1 MEFSSGYRNHYF
13 DSIYHFNHSKKK
25 EGKIMSIKDF
35 FLDKKSTDVDKTEL
49 SENILKDW
57 FSKCADVSFQR
68 ILIGKHECMIFYC
81 EGLCNSEKINE
92 VILPMLE
99 KIGMNDEWI
108 DTETLAKEKIYYCDR
123 SNGMQIQ
130 QEVITK
136 IFSGQLFIFLPKFGH
151 LFAIDIAK
159 PPQRVPEEPNL
170 EMSIQGPKDG
180 LIEDLSTNVAI
191 IRKRLRTASL
201 YYEQFTVG
209 ERTQTRI
216 ALLYI
221 HDIAKPTVIEH
232 IRNQL
237 LSIKVDGI
245 IGSNQM
251 EELLLQHSPFTIF
264 PVCAYSGRPDFIADS
279 LLHGR
284 FVLILDGIPT
294 AIIAPATL
302 SLLIKT
308 PEDAHFPYFFVS
320 AERLLRIFGLFIS
333 LLLPGFWIALISYHP
348 DQLPFTLLATLAVSR
363 QGVPVPAPLECFI
376 MMFLFELFR
385 EAGLRLPAAI
395 GQTLSVV
402 GGLIIGQAAIS
413 AGLTSPGILVATAIS
428 IVSTFTLVNQ
438 ALIGTV
444 SLLRIIVVFASS
456 ILGIV
461 GFFISA
467 FCILIYLANLESFG
481 VSYLSTISTLNP
493 KEMISGLIQVPK
505 SIDKG
510 RSPTITS
517 KDQTRQG
524 GNQS

>member
-1 MEFSSGYRNHYF
+1 MSFKDLFHN
-13 DSIYHFNHSKKK
+13 KKNK
-25 EGKIMSIKDF
+25 LE
-35 FLDKKSTDVDKTEL
+35 KKTGITE
-49 SENILKDW
+49 EILKEW
-57 FSKCADVSFQR
+57 FSKCADVSFQSV
-68 ILIGKHECMIFYC
+68 LIGNHESIIFYC

-92 VILPMLE
+92 VILPLFAR
-99 KIGMNDEWI
+99 IGMNDEWFH
-108 DTETLAKEKIYYCDR
+108 DETLVNEKIYNLD
-123 SNGMQIQ
+123 SSKGEQIQ
-130 QEVITK
+130 QEVIAQV
-136 IFSGQLFIFLPKFGH
+136 FRGLLFIFLPKFEH
-151 LFAIDIAK
+151 LLAIDIAK
-159 PPQRVPEEPNL
+159 PPQRTPDEPNL
-170 EMSIQGPKDG
+170 ELSIQGPKDG

-201 YYEQFTVG
+201 HYEQFTVG

-221 HDIAKPTVIEH
+221 HDIAKPTIIQN
-232 IRNQL
+232 IRERL
-237 LSIKVDGI
+237 MDLKVDGI
-245 IGSNQM
+245 IGSNQL

-279 LLHGR
+279 LLRGR
-284 FVLILDGIPT
+284 FVLIIDGIPT
-294 AIIAPATL
+294 ALIAPATL

-320 AERLLRIFGLFIS
+320 AERLLRICGLFIS
-333 LLLPGFWIALISYHP
+333 LLLPGFWISLISYHS

-363 QGVPVPAPLECFI
+363 QGVPFPAQLECFI
-376 MMFLFELFR
+376 MLFLFELFR

-428 IVSTFTLVNQ
+428 IVSTFTLVSQ

-444 SLLRIIVVFASS
+444 SLLRIFVVLASS

-481 VSYLSTISTLNP
+481 VSYLSMVSSLDP
-493 KEMISGLIQVPK
+493 KEMISGLFRVPRSREK
-505 SIDKG
+505 E
-510 RSPTITS
+510 RSPSLTS
-517 KDQTRQG
+517 KDQTSQG
-524 GNQS
+524 GDQS